1 MATTPPTPH
10 PFARVLAFS
19 VLIGACLV
27 LILCL
32 AGIIGV
38 WVAKTPVTEAI
49 LDTVRPLISALE
61 SAQAAME
68 DVNQGMSS
76 VTGLVS
82 GLEELLDSAGVIKNL
97 LPGVAEGVENFSN
110 SLDGL
115 QTTLEESGG
124 KVVKARGLLETVEV
138 SVARWVDTLSI
149 LLTVIL
155 LWLAFSQASLFIHGW
170 RYATGV
176 DLLEKRGLPAA
187 ESGVNV
193 IEAAAGS
200 QPVAQRS
207 EEEKS

>member
-1 MATTPPTPH
+1 MATTQPTAG
-10 PFARVLAFS
+10 PFTRVLAFA

-38 WVAKTPVTEAI
+38 WVANTPVTEAI

-82 GLEELLDSAGVIKNL
+82 GLEELLDSAGLLKNL
-97 LPGVAEGVENFSN
+97 LPGVAEGIDNFSN
-110 SLDGL
+110 NLDGL
-115 QTTLEESGG
+115 QTTLEESGS

-138 SVARWVDTLSI
+138 SVARWIDTLSVI
-149 LLTVIL
+149 LTVML

-176 DLLEKRGLPAA
+176 DLLEKRGLPAE
-187 ESGVNV
+187 ESGEKF
-193 IEAAAGS
+193 IEATTGS
-200 QPVAQRS
+200 QPGSQRS
-207 EEEKS
+207 KEEES

>member
-1 MATTPPTPH
+1 MAATQPTPH
-10 PFARVLAFS
+10 PLTRVLAFS

-38 WVAKTPVTEAI
+38 WVANTPVTEAI

-68 DVNQGMSS
+68 NVNQGMSS

-97 LPGVAEGVENFSN
+97 LPGVAEGVENFSA

-149 LLTVIL
+149 LVTVML

-187 ESGVNV
+187 GSGVNI
-193 IEAAAGS
+193 IETAAGS

>member
-1 MATTPPTPH
+1 MATTPPTAQPL
-10 PFARVLAFS
+10 ARVLAFA

-38 WVAKTPVTEAI
+38 WVANTPVTEAI
-49 LDTVRPLISALE
+49 LDTVKPLISALE

-82 GLEELLDSAGVIKNL
+82 GLEELLDSAGLVKNL

-124 KVVKARGLLETVEV
+124 KVVKARGLLEPVEV
-138 SVARWVDTLSI
+138 SVARWVDTPSVI
-149 LLTVIL
+149 LTVMM
-155 LWLAFSQASLFIHGW
+155 LWMDFSQASLFIHGW

-176 DLLEKRGLPAA
+176 DLLVKRGLPTA
-187 ESGVNV
+187 ESGEKF
-193 IEAAAGS
+193 IQAASES
-200 QPVAQRS
+200 QPVAQGS
-207 EEEKS
+207 KEDES

>member
-1 MATTPPTPH
+1 MITTQPTAH
-10 PFARVLAFS
+10 PFTRVLAFA

-38 WVAKTPVTEAI
+38 WVANTPVTEAI
-49 LDTVRPLISALE
+49 VDTVRPLISALE

-76 VTGLVS
+76 VAGLVS
-82 GLEELLDSAGVIKNL
+82 GLEELLDSSGLVKNL

-138 SVARWVDTLSI
+138 SVARWVDTLSVV
-149 LLTVIL
+149 LTVML

-176 DLLEKRGLPAA
+176 DLLEKRGLPAE
-187 ESGVNV
+187 ESGEKF
-193 IEAAAGS
+193 IEANTGS
-200 QPVAQRS
+200 QPEAKGS
-207 EEEKS
+207 KEEES

>member
-1 MATTPPTPH
+1 MAAMQTKSPPIT
-10 PFARVLAFS
+10 RVLAYA

-38 WVAKTPVTEAI
+38 WVANTPVTEAI
-49 LDTVRPLISALE
+49 LDIVSPLISALE

-68 DVNQGMSS
+68 NVNRGMSS

-82 GLEELLDSAGVIKNL
+82 GLEELLDSSGLVKNL
-97 LPGVAEGVENFSN
+97 LPGVAEGVENFSK

-124 KVVKARGLLETVEV
+124 KVVNARGLLETVEI
-138 SVARWVDTLSI
+138 SVARWVDTLSVI
-149 LLTVIL
+149 LTVTL

-176 DLLEKRGLPAA
+176 DLLEKRGLPAGD
-187 ESGVNV
+187 SGNNF
-193 IEAAAGS
+193 IEASTGS
-200 QPVAQRS
+200 QPEAKGN
-207 EEEKS
+207 EEEES